1 MVDHD
6 VNNVDDS
13 LCGARYDKK
22 VDHEK
27 IVSKIVRNMFTI
39 LKESKNASI
48 EKRVVRVIIA
58 RSLKRGMLTKNCKKY
73 GVTDLSV
80 GKVTKQIKQ
89 DFDKLM
95 NGEQIKKR
103 NRHEQRL
110 VTMQSMIVEEP
121 FIL

>member
-1 MVDHD
+1 MHCIYGHH
-6 VNNVDDS
+6 N
-13 LCGARYDKK
+13 KF
-22 VDHEK
+22 
-27 IVSKIVRNMFTI
+27 MI
-39 LKESKNASI
+39 LKESKNVSI
-48 EKRVVRVIIA
+48 ENQVVCEIVA
-58 RSLKRGMLTKNCKKY
+58 SRSLKRGMLTKNCKKY